1 MLSLPSTSEIAEIS
15 VRLRVRSGSLAIKG
29 VSETE
34 GSALCRSLRR
44 ISINHHSMRSSA
56 AKQVDMHYPAASAAR
71 PCAASLQ
78 HARDD
83 R

>member
-44 ISINHHSMRSSA
+44 ISITYHLMQRSA
-56 AKQVDMHYPAASAAR
+56 AKQVDMHYSAADSST
-71 PCAASLQ
+71 PDLGGLPP
-78 HARDD
+78 ARA

>member
-29 VSETE
+29 VSKTE

-44 ISINHHSMRSSA
+44 ISRNHHPMRSFA
-56 AKQVDMHYPAASAAR
+56 AKQVDMHRSAADSST
-71 PCAASLQ
+71 PDLGGLPP
-78 HARDD
+78 ARA